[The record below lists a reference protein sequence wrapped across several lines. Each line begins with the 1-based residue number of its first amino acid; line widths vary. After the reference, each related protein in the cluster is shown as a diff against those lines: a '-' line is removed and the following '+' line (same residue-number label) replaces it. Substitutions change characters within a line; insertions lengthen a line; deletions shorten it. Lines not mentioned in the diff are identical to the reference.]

1 MNVDEA
7 IAIVKSKAKCRTRY
21 EGQEPRLDEVLV
33 EEIERLWAESHVMKT
48 ALTEIR
54 DTGTGEWAAFALIAL
69 LEAAKATREK
79 TK

>member
-54 DTGTGEWAAFALIAL
+54 DTGTGECAATIAL
-69 LEAAKATREK
+69 KALFEAAKAAKEK
-79 TK
+79 